1 MVCLSSKRSRSRRSG
16 RSHSAVVV
24 AFVLG
29 IGAAML
35 GYSVFPDN
43 VMLILGPVVLG
54 SLVMASCGSRK
65 PARSLGSRQ
74 LVVQKELKGACLR
87 RRTLEPRSIIAN

>member
-1 MVCLSSKRSRSRRSG
+1 MVCLSSKRSRCRRSG

-35 GYSVFPDN
+35 GYLVFPGN
-43 VMLILGPVVLG
+43 VPLILSPVVLG

>member
-1 MVCLSSKRSRSRRSG
+1 MVCLSSKRSRCRRSG

-35 GYSVFPDN
+35 GYLVFPDN
-43 VMLILGPVVLG
+43 VPLILGPAVLG
-54 SLVMASCGSRK
+54 SLVMISRGIQK
-65 PARSLGSRQ
+65 ARTFVGF
-74 LVVQKELKGACLR
+74 
-87 RRTLEPRSIIAN
+87 

>member
-1 MVCLSSKRSRSRRSG
+1 MVCLSSKRSRCRRSG

-35 GYSVFPDN
+35 GYLVFPEN
-43 VMLILGPVVLG
+43 VPLILSPVVLG
-54 SLVMASCGSRK
+54 SLVMISCGIQK
-65 PARSLGSRQ
+65 ARTFVGF
-74 LVVQKELKGACLR
+74 
-87 RRTLEPRSIIAN
+87 

>member
-1 MVCLSSKRSRSRRSG
+1 MVCLSSKRSRCRRSG

-35 GYSVFPDN
+35 GYLVFPDN
-43 VMLILGPVVLG
+43 VMLILGPAVLG
-54 SLVMASCGSRK
+54 SLVMISRGIQK
-65 PARSLGSRQ
+65 ARTFVGF
-74 LVVQKELKGACLR
+74 
-87 RRTLEPRSIIAN
+87 

>member
-1 MVCLSSKRSRSRRSG
+1 MVCLSSARSRCRRSG

-35 GYSVFPDN
+35 GYLDFPDN

-54 SLVMASCGSRK
+54 SLVMTSCGIQIARTFVGFWATRGSRK
-65 PARSLGSRQ
+65 S
-74 LVVQKELKGACLR
+74 
-87 RRTLEPRSIIAN
+87 